1 MQTLAMFAGNSRDR
15 ASREIQLTVLPILA
29 QEQIMSNVVAYPVA
43 SPAFVPLHASP
54 SSVHVPATARAPRND
69 ALRYTACSMRSI
81 CMPQG
86 LTPEECKRMEAL
98 ICLSRTIKQGETIYR
113 TNDSFQSIYV
123 VGAGS
128 CKTVLMRDRR
138 ER

>member
-1 MQTLAMFAGNSRDR
+1 
-15 ASREIQLTVLPILA
+15 
-29 QEQIMSNVVAYPVA
+29 
-43 SPAFVPLHASP
+43 
-54 SSVHVPATARAPRND
+54 
-69 ALRYTACSMRSI
+69 MRSI